1 MKTKPKIADVLF
13 PKVRAELLR
22 LLFAG
27 SQKEYY
33 VRELMMKSGL
43 ALRTVQEEL
52 AKLRSVDLVWTW
64 SNGYHRFYQANR
76 EHPLYPHLRH
86 IVQGK

>member
-1 MKTKPKIADVLF
+1 MKTKRTIANVLF
-13 PKVRAELLR
+13 PRVRAELLR

-33 VRELMMKSGL
+33 VRELMIKTGL

-52 AKLRSVDLVWTW
+52 AKLRRVDLVRTRT
-64 SNGYHRFYQANR
+64 NGYHRFYEANR
-76 EHPLYPHLRH
+76 EHPLYLHLH
-86 IVQGK
+86 QIVQDK